1 MLNEET
7 FLKRAKE
14 KHGNK
19 YDYSKVEYVNVST
32 KVCIICPIHGE
43 FWQTPHCHT
52 RKRHNGCPLC
62 ANKKRNKTQTT
73 EEWIS
78 KAKEIHGNKYDY
90 SKVGYKNHTT
100 RVCIICPEHGEF
112 YQRPYDHLSYHECP
126 KCNGKE
132 VYNNNDFVVKAKLVH
147 GDKYDYSKVEYI
159 NTSTKVCIICSE
171 HGEFWQRP
179 NKHLHGQGCPKCFYY
194 KGENLLYNFL
204 KNKFDNVEQQHS
216 TTFLGRQRIDFYL
229 PKHNIGIELQ
239 GRQHFE
245 PVDYFGGEDEYYNIV
260 ERDIRKKKL
269 CEDNNLKLFYIS
281 LDKRNVNKKYD
292 YKISYSLNSLY
303 NNIIKYINNGK

>member
-1 MLNEET
+1 MLN
-7 FLKRAKE
+7 
-14 KHGNK
+14 
-19 YDYSKVEYVNVST
+19 
-32 KVCIICPIHGE
+32 
-43 FWQTPHCHT
+43 
-52 RKRHNGCPLC
+52 
-62 ANKKRNKTQTT
+62 
-73 EEWIS
+73 
-78 KAKEIHGNKYDY
+78 
-90 SKVGYKNHTT
+90 
-100 RVCIICPEHGEF
+100 
-112 YQRPYDHLSYHECP
+112 
-126 KCNGKE
+126 
-132 VYNNNDFVVKAKLVH
+132 NN
-147 GDKYDYSKVEYI
+147 I
-159 NTSTKVCIICSE
+159 
-171 HGEFWQRP
+171 
-179 NKHLHGQGCPKCFYY
+179 
-194 KGENLLYNFL
+194 
-204 KNKFDNVEQQHS
+204 QQHS